1 MGRDMCHCSVDLHP
15 PLDVQ
20 DTGWLT
26 NIVGND
32 IVRDPFHVNWSIILF
47 DRSSGLSFSSLG
59 LRPRLD
65 VQEKGWLT
73 TIVGHDMVRD
83 VFHVGLSLYTLPVFD
98 LDSTSKTKISG

>member
-1 MGRDMCHCSVDLHP
+1 MLIGL
-15 PLDVQ
+15 
-20 DTGWLT
+20 
-26 NIVGND
+26 
-32 IVRDPFHVNWSIILF
+32 IILF

-83 VFHVGLSLYTLPVFD
+83 VFHVGLSLCSFGLRPRLNVQDENVWLKKYRNDMGRDV
-98 LDSTSKTKISG
+98 IHVVRGR

>member
-1 MGRDMCHCSVDLHP
+1 MLIDL
-15 PLDVQ
+15 
-20 DTGWLT
+20 
-26 NIVGND
+26 
-32 IVRDPFHVNWSIILF
+32 IILF

-83 VFHVGLSLYTLPVFD
+83 VFHVGLSL
-98 LDSTSKTKISG
+98 